1 MNIKLEKL
9 NQQKDLQ
16 ALEQILM
23 TRAGQSDYFEVSLEN
38 VGKISLGTF
47 NALIRMYMK
56 FIRRG
61 LQVQYTGC
69 QSVELLSLVNKT
81 RFNDVFRQ

>member
-69 QSVELLSLVNKT
+69 QSVKLLSLVNKT